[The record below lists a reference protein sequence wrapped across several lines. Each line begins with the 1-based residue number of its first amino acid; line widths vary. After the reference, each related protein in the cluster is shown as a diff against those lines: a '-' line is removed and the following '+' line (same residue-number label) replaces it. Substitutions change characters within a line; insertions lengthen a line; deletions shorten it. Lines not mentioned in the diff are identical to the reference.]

1 MEFDSE
7 ILMNSTSE
15 GETTEGGTAD
25 EEGEG
30 GIMQSIVAVH
40 GATFGIRINYK
51 SNISWRVHQLMHPLL
66 LYPHRISEDI
76 EKQSMEC

>member
-30 GIMQSIVAVH
+30 GDYAIHRRS
-40 GATFGIRINYK
+40 
-51 SNISWRVHQLMHPLL
+51 SWGDLWN
-66 LYPHRISEDI
+66 
-76 EKQSMEC
+76 